1 MKITA
6 RYPWATWEIW
16 TWIERIDYT
25 SGSYVTWTSLYRP
38 RWYNT
43 LVGGLWN
50 SYHLKARA
58 ADGAPA
64 NGLLKDLAA
73 RARAVA
79 PSKGQV
85 VIEAKK
91 GIVHLEIE
99 D

>member
-6 RYPWATWEIW
+6 RYPWATLEIW
-16 TWIERIDYT
+16 EWIKRIDTT
-25 SGSYVTWTSLYRP
+25 SGAKATWTSLYRP

-50 SYHLKARA
+50 SYHLKANA

-64 NGLLKDLAA
+64 DGKPGDLAA
-73 RARAVA
+73 RARATA
-79 PSKGQV
+79 PAKGQV
-85 VIEAKK
+85 VIEKDK